1 ILEQYVCPKCDGI
14 LRDAVQISCG
24 HWLCHGCAEEIFKKE
39 TIPYCPRTDCGEE
52 FTNEEGRPFF
62 PDRFIRKEIDRV
74 SIMCSNHKFGCDWN
88 GKISEFLTEHLNS
101 CAYEKEEC
109 PHCKE
114 CFFLFEYQSHV
125 NRCPIIDYEQSS
137 SYPIE
142 PESHSFG
149 YSPE

>member
-1 ILEQYVCPKCDGI
+1 
-14 LRDAVQISCG
+14 
-24 HWLCHGCAEEIFKKE
+24 E

-149 YSPE
+149 YSPEEYSGPGQGGSVQDLTNISPALSIDSISSLTG